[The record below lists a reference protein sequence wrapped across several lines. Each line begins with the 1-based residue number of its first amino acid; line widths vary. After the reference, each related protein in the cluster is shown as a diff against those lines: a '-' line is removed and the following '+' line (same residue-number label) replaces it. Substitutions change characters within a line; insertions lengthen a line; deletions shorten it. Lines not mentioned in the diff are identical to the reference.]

1 MAMSETALKQAVD
14 RWVDHERRAVTRSIF
29 VDEDV
34 YQMEQERI
42 FARTWLFI
50 GHESQVAKPGD
61 YFVSRMGEESVIL
74 TRDRQGEV
82 HAFLNSCMHRGMK
95 VCRYDEGNTPVF
107 TCPYHG
113 WSYALDG
120 SLVGVPYFKEAYHSE
135 LKKEDWGLR
144 EVAQIASYK
153 GSIWGTWDKTAPGFN
168 EYMGDMLFYLDDL
181 LDGRDGTPGGSEV
194 IGGVQ
199 KWITPTNW
207 KSAAENRA
215 GDGYHNVSHRSVDL
229 VGIGPS
235 GGKGRRDSEVGETAP
250 FNALLENGHTM
261 MGALQLE
268 DMPWAPTLQRSKV
281 AAQWAEHAYYER
293 KKNYGDRARVLGSGG
308 NAFPNFSFWC
318 RQPRRIFVLHPGGEA
333 LSSEFWSWFLVDAN
347 APQEVKDI
355 MRHYSLR
362 YSGPAGMTEQDD
374 MENWNYA
381 AKASKGVI
389 ASRQPYNYQIG
400 MNHMETHPQVPG
412 KIVWRVSEQNQFGM
426 YAYWAD
432 LMASDSWDEVMAR
445 RQKRGTLP

>member
-1 MAMSETALKQAVD
+1 MAMSETSLKQAVD
-14 RWVDHERRAVTRSIF
+14 RWVNHERRTVTRSIF

-34 YQMEQERI
+34 YQAEQERI
-42 FARTWLFI
+42 FARAWLFL
-50 GHESQVAKPGD
+50 GHESQIAKPGD

-74 TRDRQGEV
+74 TRDRQGEI

-113 WSYALDG
+113 WSYGLDG

-135 LKKEDWGLR
+135 LKKNEWGLV
-144 EVAQIASYK
+144 EVAQLANYK
-153 GSIWGTWDKTAPGFN
+153 GTIWATWDKTAPSFN
-168 EYMGDMLFYLDDL
+168 EFMGDMLFYLDDL

-194 IGGVQ
+194 YGGVQ

-235 GGKGRRDSEVGETAP
+235 GGRGRRDSEVGSSVA
-250 FNALLENGHTM
+250 FNSIMENGHTI
-261 MGALQLE
+261 MGSLQLE
-268 DMPWAPTLQRSKV
+268 DLPHTPTYQQSKI
-281 AAQWAEHAYYER
+281 AAEWAEHNYYER
-293 KKNYGDRARVLGSGG
+293 QKNYGERARVLSSGG

-318 RQPRRIFVLHPGGEA
+318 RQPRRIFVLHPGGNA
-333 LSSEFWSWFLVDAN
+333 MNSEFWSWFLVDAN
-347 APQEVKDI
+347 APKEVKDLL
-355 MRHYSLR
+355 RHYSLR

-381 AKASKGVI
+381 TKASKGAI
-389 ASRQPYNYQIG
+389 ASRQPYNYQMG
-400 MNHMETHPQVPG
+400 MNNMETHPALRG
-412 KIVWRVSEQNQFGM
+412 KVVWHMGEQNQFGM

-445 RQKRGTLP
+445 RQKRGNLP

>member
-1 MAMSETALKQAVD
+1 MAMSETSLKQAVD
-14 RWVDHERRAVTRSIF
+14 RWVNHERRTVTRSIF

-34 YQMEQERI
+34 YQAEQERI
-42 FARTWLFI
+42 FARAWLFL
-50 GHESQVAKPGD
+50 GHESQIAKPGD

-74 TRDRQGEV
+74 TRDRQGEI
-82 HAFLNSCMHRGMK
+82 HAFLNSCRHRGMK

-113 WSYALDG
+113 WSYGLDG

-135 LKKEDWGLR
+135 LKKNEWGLV
-144 EVAQIASYK
+144 EVAQLANYK
-153 GSIWGTWDKTAPGFN
+153 GTIWATWDKTAPSFN
-168 EYMGDMLFYLDDL
+168 EFMGDMLFYLDDL

-194 IGGVQ
+194 YGGVQ

-235 GGKGRRDSEVGETAP
+235 GGRGRRDSEVGSSVA
-250 FNALLENGHTM
+250 FNSIMENGHTI
-261 MGALQLE
+261 MGSLQLE
-268 DMPWAPTLQRSKV
+268 DLPHTPTYQQSKI
-281 AAQWAEHAYYER
+281 AAEWAEHNYYER
-293 KKNYGDRARVLGSGG
+293 QKNYGERARVLSSGG

-318 RQPRRIFVLHPGGEA
+318 RQPRRIFVLHPGGNA
-333 LSSEFWSWFLVDAN
+333 MNSEFWSWFLVDAN
-347 APQEVKDI
+347 APKEVKDLL
-355 MRHYSLR
+355 RHYSLR

-381 AKASKGVI
+381 TKASKGAI
-389 ASRQPYNYQIG
+389 ASRQPYNYQMG
-400 MNHMETHPQVPG
+400 MNNMETHPALRG
-412 KIVWRVSEQNQFGM
+412 KVVWHMGEQNQFGM

-445 RQKRGTLP
+445 RQKRGNLP

>member
-1 MAMSETALKQAVD
+1 
-14 RWVDHERRAVTRSIF
+14 

-34 YQMEQERI
+34 YQAEQERI
-42 FARTWLFI
+42 FARAWLFL
-50 GHESQVAKPGD
+50 GHESQIAKPGD

-74 TRDRQGEV
+74 TRDRQGEI

-113 WSYALDG
+113 WSYGLDG

-135 LKKEDWGLR
+135 LKKNEWGLV
-144 EVAQIASYK
+144 EVAQLANYK
-153 GSIWGTWDKTAPGFN
+153 GTIWATWDKTAPSFN
-168 EYMGDMLFYLDDL
+168 EFMGDMLFYLDDL

-194 IGGVQ
+194 YGGVQ

-235 GGKGRRDSEVGETAP
+235 GGRGRRDSEVGSSVA
-250 FNALLENGHTM
+250 FNSIMENGHTI
-261 MGALQLE
+261 MGSLQLE
-268 DMPWAPTLQRSKV
+268 DLPHTPTYQQSKI
-281 AAQWAEHAYYER
+281 AAEWAEHNYYER
-293 KKNYGDRARVLGSGG
+293 QKNYGERARVLSSGG

-318 RQPRRIFVLHPGGEA
+318 RQPRRIFVLHPGGNA
-333 LSSEFWSWFLVDAN
+333 MNSEFWSWFLVDAN
-347 APQEVKDI
+347 APKEVKDLL
-355 MRHYSLR
+355 RHYSLR

-381 AKASKGVI
+381 TKASKGAI
-389 ASRQPYNYQIG
+389 ASRQPYNYQMG
-400 MNHMETHPQVPG
+400 MNNMETHPALRG
-412 KIVWRVSEQNQFGM
+412 KVVWHMGEQNQFGM

-445 RQKRGTLP
+445 RQKRGNLP

>member
-1 MAMSETALKQAVD
+1 MAMSETSLKQAVD
-14 RWVDHERRAVTRSIF
+14 RWVNHERRTVTRSIF

-34 YQMEQERI
+34 YQAEQERI
-42 FARTWLFI
+42 FARAWLFL
-50 GHESQVAKPGD
+50 GHESQIAKPGD
-61 YFVSRMGEESVIL
+61 YFVSRMGEEAVIL
-74 TRDRQGEV
+74 TRDRQGEI
-82 HAFLNSCMHRGMK
+82 HAFLNSCRHRGMK

-113 WSYALDG
+113 WSYGLDG

-135 LKKEDWGLR
+135 LKKNEWGLV
-144 EVAQIASYK
+144 EVAQLANYK
-153 GSIWGTWDKTAPGFN
+153 GTIWATWDKTAPSFN
-168 EYMGDMLFYLDDL
+168 EFMGDMLFYLDDL

-194 IGGVQ
+194 YGGVQ

-235 GGKGRRDSEVGETAP
+235 GGRGRRDSEVGSSVA
-250 FNALLENGHTM
+250 FNSIMENGHTI
-261 MGALQLE
+261 MGSLQLE
-268 DMPWAPTLQRSKV
+268 DLPHTPTYQQSKI
-281 AAQWAEHAYYER
+281 AAEWAEHNYYER
-293 KKNYGDRARVLGSGG
+293 QKNYGERARVLSSGG

-318 RQPRRIFVLHPGGEA
+318 RQPRRIFVLHPGGNA
-333 LSSEFWSWFLVDAN
+333 MNSEFWSWFLVDAN
-347 APQEVKDI
+347 APKEVKDI
-355 MRHYSLR
+355 LRHYSLR

-381 AKASKGVI
+381 TKASKGAI
-389 ASRQPYNYQIG
+389 ASRQPYNYQMG
-400 MNHMETHPQVPG
+400 MNNMETHPALRG
-412 KIVWRVSEQNQFGM
+412 KVVWHMGEQNQFGM

-445 RQKRGTLP
+445 RQKRGNLP

>member
-1 MAMSETALKQAVD
+1 MAMSETSLKQAVD
-14 RWVDHERRAVTRSIF
+14 RWVNHERRTVTRSIF

-34 YQMEQERI
+34 YQAEQERI
-42 FARTWLFI
+42 FARAWLFL
-50 GHESQVAKPGD
+50 GHESQIAKPGD

-74 TRDRQGEV
+74 TRDRQGEI

-113 WSYALDG
+113 WSYGLDG

-135 LKKEDWGLR
+135 LKKNEWGLV
-144 EVAQIASYK
+144 EVAQLANYK
-153 GSIWGTWDKTAPGFN
+153 GTIWATWDKTAPSFN
-168 EYMGDMLFYLDDL
+168 EFMGDMLFYLDDL

-194 IGGVQ
+194 YGGVQ

-235 GGKGRRDSEVGETAP
+235 GGRGRRDSEVGSSVA
-250 FNALLENGHTM
+250 FNSIMENGHTI
-261 MGALQLE
+261 MGSLQLE
-268 DMPWAPTLQRSKV
+268 DLPHTPTYQQSKI
-281 AAQWAEHAYYER
+281 AAEWAEHNYYER
-293 KKNYGDRARVLGSGG
+293 QKNYGERARVLSSGG

-318 RQPRRIFVLHPGGEA
+318 RQPRRIFVLHPGGNA
-333 LSSEFWSWFLVDAN
+333 MNSEFWSWFLVDAN
-347 APQEVKDI
+347 APKEVKDI
-355 MRHYSLR
+355 LRHYSLR

-381 AKASKGVI
+381 TKASKGAI
-389 ASRQPYNYQIG
+389 ASRQPYNYQMG
-400 MNHMETHPQVPG
+400 MNNMETHPALRG
-412 KIVWRVSEQNQFGM
+412 KVVWHMGEQNQFGM

-445 RQKRGTLP
+445 RQKRGNLP